1 MPTFGI
7 LLYTPK
13 SLPNVSSLPVSYCYF
28 YYCQCTFSKKNF
40 SVKVKS
46 YLLYTSQTGSLLN
59 STYCVWV
66 KLGVLHCL
74 NF

>member
-7 LLYTPK
+7 LLNTPK
-13 SLPNVSSLPVSYCYF
+13 SLPNVSSLPVTVIFIIVSVHLA
-28 YYCQCTFSKKNF
+28 KKNF